1 VLAAIRNNVL
11 NKAALSGIKDFF
23 DTYYAKGSEGSD
35 KVGGNAVAQGVSKS
49 VLNLDPLSSFQRN
62 LAQDIDPTVRDART
76 LLDNFKAMTPGW
88 SETLPARRDTF
99 GRPIV
104 RPAGSAGLLAAFP
117 LSRLTDDPLD
127 LEESRLAKVIPDFT
141 LKDPGRNFNG
151 QPTTPKEYNR
161 ILEIQG
167 QLYRERRTG
176 MNMEEAATNLIASDR
191 YLQWTDERR
200 AHELKDLVSRFRA
213 EANLSI
219 KNPNSEFYMGE
230 MVKRTATAALQKEV
244 PEKGLVNGRLR
255 HRARVLGLSG
265 EDLNSLQTIFQQQ

>member
-1 VLAAIRNNVL
+1 
-11 NKAALSGIKDFF
+11 
-23 DTYYAKGSEGSD
+23 
-35 KVGGNAVAQGVSKS
+35 
-49 VLNLDPLSSFQRN
+49 
-62 LAQDIDPTVRDART
+62 
-76 LLDNFKAMTPGW
+76 
-88 SETLPARRDTF
+88 
-99 GRPIV
+99 V